1 LSGEGIH
8 RMRNRLSGFYKY
20 RGQKDFDINSLKNK
34 KDDDNIEI
42 DGEWF
47 GDGNWEF
54 DDELV
59 DIEEEDWEIWA
70 DWFDLPNM

>member
-1 LSGEGIH
+1 MSGEKI
-8 RMRNRLSGFYKY
+8 RRDRRSTAYYKY
-20 RGQKDFDINSLKNK
+20 RGLRAFDINSLKDQ

-47 GDGNWEF
+47 GDGKWEF

-70 DWFDLPNM
+70 DWFDLPDM

>member
-1 LSGEGIH
+1 MSGNGIS
-8 RMRNRLSGFYKY
+8 RIRNRISGFYKY

-34 KDDDNIEI
+34 KDDDNAEI

>member
-1 LSGEGIH
+1 
-8 RMRNRLSGFYKY
+8 MSGFYKY

-34 KDDDNIEI
+34 KDDDNAEI

-47 GDGNWEF
+47 GDGDWEF

-70 DWFDLPNM
+70 DWFDLPEM

>member
-1 LSGEGIH
+1 MSGE
-8 RMRNRLSGFYKY
+8 RVRRNRRNTAYYKY
-20 RGQKDFDINSLKNK
+20 RGLRSFDIDSLKNQ

-47 GDGNWEF
+47 GDGRWEF
-54 DDELV
+54 ADELV

-70 DWFDLPNM
+70 DWFDLLDM